1 MRDEK
6 DCSVSIHM
14 RNIESMGIKMFRVS
28 RNISLAIMNE
38 IFKQKD
44 NSRYNLRQ
52 ISEFSRPLVKSVYDG
67 SEIVLSLGPKIWD
80 MLPDY
85 YKDIDNLN
93 AFKNKIKK
101 WKPENCPCRF
111 CKVYI
116 NTTGFV

>member
-38 IFKQKD
+38 IFKQKE